1 MSLLRRRGMYKA
13 GELPAGYKRCEWL
26 SSKNDAYLITDY
38 YPKIGDAIEM
48 YFSVDH
54 KRDFDAPIYAI
65 SEYDSSRQLAVLVG
79 YDNSYFK
86 YFTSGAASPVQ
97 NADFLSYVG
106 SEPRKLVIDKDGR
119 LRSYNGHLMT
129 GSEVQKNKKEI
140 NAPLFLFERSNHKH
154 HFSGKIGTVTFTRG
168 AEKSLNLIP
177 CLNGHNVPCMYDTVS
192 GKSYYNKGTGTF
204 GYKLLQEAE
213 Q

>member
-13 GELPAGYKRCEWL
+13 GELPAGYKLCEWL
-26 SSKNDAYLITDY
+26 SSKDDAYLIIDY

-48 YFSVDH
+48 YFSIDK
-54 KRDFDAPIYAI
+54 KRDFNAPIYAI

-79 YDNSYFK
+79 DGNSYFK
-86 YFTSGAASPVQ
+86 YFTTGAASIAQ
-97 NADFLSYVG
+97 NTYFNSYVG
-106 SEPRKLVIDKDGR
+106 SEPRKLVIDKDGK
-119 LRSYNGHLMT
+119 LRSYNGRLLT
-129 GSEVQKNKKEI
+129 DGEVLKDKKEV
-140 NAPLFLFERSNHKH
+140 NAPLFLFERSDHKH

-168 AEKSLNLIP
+168 EEKSLNLIP